1 MSSGA
6 WGAPL
11 PPQLPRA
18 AFCLLLGG
26 TGVPAAPGG
35 CPVVGP
41 SSHGPGRLLW
51 SPPGFRPGCPGP
63 QRDRATH
70 CGQGSEKRWDLPP
83 MCFWAFL
90 SDAPRGHPEGHQEG
104 GVGTDRFPHGRAVA
118 SFGLT
123 SRGTQPRMGA
133 GGPGALVHVSF
144 HPEQLGS
151 GPFPLGP
158 SPQVAMVLTSKR
170 FPPAASSMPAN
181 RAGWGRSCEAGA

>member
-1 MSSGA
+1 MPRVRVPGAPRPRRPGQRLLSAVCPAACPRLPAPGGRRACTWSWASPPPRDFPAVGAVVSSGA

-70 CGQGSEKRWDLPP
+70 CGQGSERRWDLPP

-90 SDAPRGHPEGHQEG
+90 SDAPRGHPEGHQE
-104 GVGTDRFPHGRAVA
+104 DRKSTRLNSSHRIA
-118 SFGLT
+118 S
-123 SRGTQPRMGA
+123 RM
-133 GGPGALVHVSF
+133 
-144 HPEQLGS
+144 
-151 GPFPLGP
+151 P
-158 SPQVAMVLTSKR
+158 SSA
-170 FPPAASSMPAN
+170 
-181 RAGWGRSCEAGA
+181 